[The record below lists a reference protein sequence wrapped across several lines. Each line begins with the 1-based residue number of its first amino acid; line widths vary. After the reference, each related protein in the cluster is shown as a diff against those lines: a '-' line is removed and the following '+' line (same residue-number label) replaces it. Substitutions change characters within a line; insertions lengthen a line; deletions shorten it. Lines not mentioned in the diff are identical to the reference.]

1 MERWHIPSVEA
12 SGRREPKVLFSTPE
26 CRAVVIDLGDGDEL
40 GDHSVHERAVVEV
53 VAGEVLVS
61 AGDAE
66 TTCAAGTLLTF
77 APGERHAVR
86 AARGARR
93 GAAAADAGA
102 VARGGAL
109 PGRRGCRRGQDAVAG
124 QRRADPLTALPIRVS
139 SAV

>member
-1 MERWHIPSVEA
+1 
-12 SGRREPKVLFSTPE
+12 
-26 CRAVVIDLGDGDEL
+26 
-40 GDHSVHERAVVEV
+40 VHERAVVEV

-86 AARGARR
+86 AAR